1 MADREKTETAPPQ
14 KRRLWLWLGVGI
26 VLLVGA
32 LAGGYHF
39 LFQGETGAKH
49 PVPPPP
55 VHFISLQP
63 FVSNLSSNSG
73 LHYIQV
79 TIKLKTRDP
88 NADAKVNDHLPEI
101 RNAVLS
107 VLASQSVTD
116 MVSSAGRSRLRSQI
130 LCVVNFMLR
139 TGVMKTRPRCAR
151 AGIAVSTS
159 AGTSALIA
167 GSVVVA
173 KPKDSPIL
181 GVYFTAFIVQ

>member
-1 MADREKTETAPPQ
+1 MADREKTETAPPK

-79 TIKLKTRDP
+79 T
-88 NADAKVNDHLPEI
+88 NA
-101 RNAVLS
+101 
-107 VLASQSVTD
+107 
-116 MVSSAGRSRLRSQI
+116 
-130 LCVVNFMLR
+130 
-139 TGVMKTRPRCAR
+139 
-151 AGIAVSTS
+151 
-159 AGTSALIA
+159 
-167 GSVVVA
+167 
-173 KPKDSPIL
+173 
-181 GVYFTAFIVQ
+181 

>member
-1 MADREKTETAPPQ
+1 
-14 KRRLWLWLGVGI
+14 
-26 VLLVGA
+26 
-32 LAGGYHF
+32 
-39 LFQGETGAKH
+39 
-49 PVPPPP
+49 
-55 VHFISLQP
+55 
-63 FVSNLSSNSG
+63 
-73 LHYIQV
+73 
-79 TIKLKTRDP
+79 
-88 NADAKVNDHLPEI
+88 VNDHLPEI
-101 RNAVLS
+101 RNTVLS

-159 AGTSALIA
+159 AGTSASIA
-167 GSVVVA
+167 GSTVVA